1 MNLIHVYTRQQAIED
16 GTLIRFEDYLCNEG
30 VGRVLRGAFRQIWR
44 CVGKFGLG
52 ELIITPGAAR
62 AVQVVDILHCL
73 LRHQLGDW
81 GELEDE
87 DWFAND
93 RAVTDGG
100 RLFAVYHVQH
110 KKRKGKTVCVYV
122 VTECNRKATTVLLAR
137 DY

>member
-1 MNLIHVYTRQQAIED
+1 MDLINVYTREQAIED
-16 GTLIRFEDYLCNEG
+16 GTFIRFEDYLRDQA
-30 VGRVLRGAFRQIWR
+30 VGRVLRTAFRQIWR

-100 RLFAVYHVQH
+100 RLFSVYHIQD
-110 KKRKGKTVCVYV
+110 KKREGETVRVFV
-122 VTECNRKATTVLLAR
+122 ISQCNREATTVLLPGN
-137 DY
+137 D